1 MTRDGVSP
9 GRRGSS
15 RLRTREDFPNWG
27 DWISWLLYAKM
38 TGSIERVD
46 ARIYA
51 NCDAEISHTLPK
63 REGLAERD
71 AAAILLVYL
80 LQLRIYAN
88 GRLAD

>member
-1 MTRDGVSP
+1 
-9 GRRGSS
+9 
-15 RLRTREDFPNWG
+15 
-27 DWISWLLYAKM
+27 M